1 MFRDKMK
8 AITFSYDDCTTQDV
22 RLVKLLNKYGIK
34 ATFNVNSGLLGT
46 PNLLVR
52 EDKTIAHCKLR
63 KEELREIYKGHE
75 VAAHTLTHP
84 FLPSITDDKEITKQ
98 VEEDR
103 KALSEIMG
111 YEVVGFAYA
120 GGGKNYNEHIAE
132 VIKNTT
138 GVKYCRTIECN
149 SSFDM
154 QDDLYTFKP
163 TAFHIDFTSLNQLAK
178 EFLELK
184 PDIPKIFYIWGHSF
198 EFDINDTW
206 DEFEEFLK
214 LISFK
219 DDIFYGTN
227 KEVLL

>member
-1 MFRDKMK
+1 MFDGKMK

-46 PNLLVR
+46 ANSLVR

-63 KEELREIYKGHE
+63 KEEIAEVYKGHE

-84 FLPSITDDKEITKQ
+84 YLPSITDDNEIIKQ
-98 VEEDR
+98 VEDDR

-120 GGGKNYNEHIAE
+120 GGGKNYSDHIAE
-132 VIKNTT
+132 VIKNNT

-149 SSFDM
+149 GGFDI
-154 QDDLYTFKP
+154 QEDLYTFKP
-163 TAFHIDFTSLNQLAK
+163 TAFHIDFPKLKTLAK
-178 EFLELK
+178 DFMDLK
-184 PDIPKIFYIWGHSF
+184 PETPKIFYIWGHSF

-206 DEFEEFLK
+206 EEFEEFLR

-219 DDIFYGTN
+219 EDIFYGTN

>member
-1 MFRDKMK
+1 MFNGKMK

-22 RLVKLLNKYGIK
+22 RLVKLLNKYGMK

-46 PNLLVR
+46 ANSLWR
-52 EDKTIAHCKLR
+52 DEKTIAHCKLSA
-63 KEELREIYKGHE
+63 KEIVDVYKGHE
-75 VAAHTLTHP
+75 VAGYTLTHP
-84 FLPSITDDKEITKQ
+84 FLPSITDDNEITIQ

-103 KALSEIMG
+103 LALSEIMG

-120 GGGKNYNEHIAE
+120 GGGKNYSEHIAD

-149 SSFDM
+149 NSFDI

-163 TAFHIDFTSLNQLAK
+163 TAFHIDFPRLNRLAND
-178 EFLELK
+178 FINLK
-184 PDIPKIFYIWGHSF
+184 TDTPQIFYIWGHSF

-214 LISFK
+214 LIAFK
-219 DDIFYGTN
+219 EDIFYGTN